1 MSRFAASVG
10 ARCSSIVDATPGGII
25 GNGLGCRPRSSRR
38 LLLLVV
44 VSSPDSLCCQTVS
57 EALDSVSIIAVLR
70 TQTRGFWTR
79 AAVWTLVTATAIAL
93 PARLVP
99 NDLFRRMTP
108 TRPQDYVFWIVG
120 SVLVGLVLAF
130 GRSPRAEASGI
141 VGGTATLLAVGCPVC
156 NKVVVALIG
165 TAGALEVFAPLQP
178 VLGTAAI
185 GLLVWS
191 LRRRARLAAGGCA
204 VPAENPAR

>member
-1 MSRFAASVG
+1 MLQGMSEVG
-10 ARCSSIVDATPGGII
+10 
-25 GNGLGCRPRSSRR
+25 
-38 LLLLVV
+38 
-44 VSSPDSLCCQTVS
+44 
-57 EALDSVSIIAVLR
+57 DSVSVIAVLR
-70 TQTRGFWTR
+70 TRTRGFWTR

-99 NDLFRRMTP
+99 NDLFSRMTP
-108 TRPQDYVFWIVG
+108 TRPLDYVFWIVG
-120 SVLVGLVLAF
+120 SALVGLVLAF

-178 VLGTAAI
+178 LLGTAAV

-191 LRRRARLAAGGCA
+191 LRRRACLAAGVCA
-204 VPAENPAR
+204 IPAATPAQ